1 MMHKAIF
8 KTPVGPVRVTSGAK
22 GLLAL
27 DFLKGRGTRKGS
39 RSAKSGDGFGKVD
52 QALRRYFSKARP
64 LPKWVAQDMGGTPF
78 QRRVWQALLDIPLG
92 ETRTYGEIAEAI
104 GSPGAARAVGSACG
118 ANPLPLFIP
127 CHRAVA
133 AGGKLG
139 GFSGGLGIKKKLL
152 AWEGVEV
159 KT

>member
-1 MMHKAIF
+1 MTK
-8 KTPVGPVRVTSGAK
+8 
-22 GLLAL
+22 
-27 DFLKGRGTRKGS
+27 
-39 RSAKSGDGFGKVD
+39 
-52 QALRRYFSKARP
+52 
-64 LPKWVAQDMGGTPF
+64 
-78 QRRVWQALLDIPLG
+78 
-92 ETRTYGEIAEAI
+92 TRTYGEIAEAI